1 MVKLKPKSSR
11 KSSLERDTL
20 EGDSPVF
27 EDDMA
32 CFKRVGLPELGV

>member
-1 MVKLKPKSSR
+1 MVDAKPKSSR
-11 KSSLERDTL
+11 KSFLERNTI

-32 CFKRVGLPELGV
+32 GSERVGPPRLEV